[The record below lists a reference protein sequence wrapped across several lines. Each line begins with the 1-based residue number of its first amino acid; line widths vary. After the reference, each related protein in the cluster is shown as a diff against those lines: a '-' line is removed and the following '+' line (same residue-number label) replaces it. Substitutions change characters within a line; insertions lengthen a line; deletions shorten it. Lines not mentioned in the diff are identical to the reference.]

1 MRKQQ
6 KPKKSMKKPWKSIKP
21 RKRKP
26 QMMKAMMI
34 PLSKLDSHCIIT
46 QHSVSIDNVIS
57 NFNFSNIWRFYI
69 TGKERVVQKRAP
81 ANHYQTVG
89 LELEQTTKVRNT
101 SPVLEAILQGL
112 IVMTNLWKRNP
123 RRIKAQKRKR
133 RKKRLQ
139 RRRGNLNVKTKEVKV
154 KAVWER

>member
-46 QHSVSIDNVIS
+46 QHSVSIDNVII
-57 NFNFSNIWRFYI
+57 NFNFSNI
-69 TGKERVVQKRAP
+69 
-81 ANHYQTVG
+81 
-89 LELEQTTKVRNT
+89 
-101 SPVLEAILQGL
+101 
-112 IVMTNLWKRNP
+112 
-123 RRIKAQKRKR
+123 
-133 RKKRLQ
+133 
-139 RRRGNLNVKTKEVKV
+139 
-154 KAVWER
+154 